1 MEKTVSVEERIKRA
15 EEIYQR
21 RKMQDIRMPSN
32 TVNIGNSPN
41 FSLFKKTFIKIFFCI
56 VLYFLLF
63 FIKNSNYFFS
73 NELISKMN
81 EILSYDINL
90 QGIYNDASKYLG
102 DLFYNFQNQN
112 DENQLE
118 SQGENNEVTENKDI
132 NENENNSSDEN
143 NNNQNE
149 AVQEDNQVV
158 EISAESAQKSKDTLE
173 NQQSQSEELHK
184 QNQENLGVGG
194 TDETINNNEEQVN
207 QMDIDA
213 KYIKENFKIEL
224 PLKGTITSR
233 FGFRT
238 PTNIISANH
247 AGIDIGAS
255 EGTKIKAAMDG
266 KITLVSS
273 EGDYRKSY
281 RNTK

>member
-1 MEKTVSVEERIKRA
+1 MFILEKTVSVEERIKRA

-90 QGIYNDASKYLG
+90 QEIYNDASKYLG

-112 DENQLE
+112 DENQVE
-118 SQGENNEVTENKDI
+118 SQRENNEVTENKDI
-132 NENENNSSDEN
+132 NENENNSFDEN

-149 AVQEDNQVV
+149 A
-158 EISAESAQKSKDTLE
+158 
-173 NQQSQSEELHK
+173 
-184 QNQENLGVGG
+184 NLGVGG

-247 AGIDIGAS
+247 AGIDIGAG